1 MTPSMHCAKT
11 QTKRS
16 VSKEEVHDIFLA
28 CVISKQALKAF
39 GNLLSDAIEVLND
52 GTENVK
58 ALLVAVNAATF
69 RMS

>member
-11 QTKRS
+11 QTKMS
-16 VSKEEVHDIFLA
+16 VSKEEVHDILE

-39 GNLLSDAIEVLND
+39 GNLLCDAIEVLND

-58 ALLVAVNAATF
+58 ALSVAVNAAIF

>member
-11 QTKRS
+11 QTKMS

-28 CVISKQALKAF
+28 CVISMQAFKAF
-39 GNLLSDAIEVLND
+39 GNLLCDAIEVLND

-58 ALLVAVNAATF
+58 ALLVAVNAAIF
-69 RMS
+69 RML